1 MSSSLI
7 RFRPPLK
14 SHQKELAA
22 AVHSFRSHQVDM
34 LNVEMYKMLWLKI
47 LTNHGLGLDLCC
59 NLCNENFLLQDYERA
74 FADIS
79 AVGWWSKVTG
89 KRSKLWQAALKE
101 HVRYANHEYETVSS
115 REVSK

>member
-22 AVHSFRSHQVDM
+22 AVHSFRSHQVDTP
-34 LNVEMYKMLWLKI
+34 NVEMFKMLRL
-47 LTNHGLGLDLCC
+47 LESMLQSD
-59 NLCNENFLLQDYERA
+59 ENFLLQDYERA

-101 HVRYANHEYETVSS
+101 HVRRACQTLMKCWKLTAFSA
-115 REVSK
+115 

>member
-1 MSSSLI
+1 MLI

-22 AVHSFRSHQVDM
+22 AVHSFRSHQVGIFENQPM
-34 LNVEMYKMLWLKI
+34 LSFYQAQNGSENMLES
-47 LTNHGLGLDLCC
+47 
-59 NLCNENFLLQDYERA
+59 NENVLLQDYERA

-101 HVRYANHEYETVSS
+101 HVRRNFNLSVQLKCLTS
-115 REVSK
+115 